1 MVDHKHTTEADIIAA
16 FPEIVNI
23 IQGEPT
29 IHNFLRVLQHLM
41 VCAESHDYSNIKF
54 NFLHVC
60 LDRELYAVHTTD
72 AYPRIY
78 IYPGDVCE
86 FTGIT
91 EGDMI
96 AKATRYAEWQC

>member
-1 MVDHKHTTEADIIAA
+1 MVDHKLTTKADMFAA
-16 FPEIVNI
+16 FPKIVEV

-29 IHNFLRVLQHLM
+29 MRDFLRVLQHLM
-41 VCAESHDYSNIKF
+41 VCAESHDYSNSKL

-60 LDRELYAVHTTD
+60 LNKELYAVHTTD
-72 AYPRIY
+72 AYPVIY

-96 AKATRYAEWQC
+96 AKAT